1 MAKRGSGSGGAG
13 NSRAGRKAG
22 RLLDIPEREV
32 QRMHY
37 SEYKKRYSE
46 YYADHYDTET
56 KTIDVIVNPRRE
68 AFIKSLPDA
77 YIEHVAQKRLGQDAA
92 NWKSKSDKEWLRRH
106 YGSEAYDRYTENIEK
121 GVKMKSTVRK
131 EMQDLYKALG
141 GKIEKVKK

>member
-1 MAKRGSGSGGAG
+1 MAKRGSGAGGAG
-13 NSRAGRKAG
+13 NGRAGRKAG
-22 RLLDIPEREV
+22 RLLSIPEREV

-106 YGSEAYDRYTENIEK
+106 YGSEVLSEKKCKIYTKLLAERLRKSRSEMPRCNIAPW
-121 GVKMKSTVRK
+121 
-131 EMQDLYKALG
+131 YFYANF
-141 GKIEKVKK
+141 